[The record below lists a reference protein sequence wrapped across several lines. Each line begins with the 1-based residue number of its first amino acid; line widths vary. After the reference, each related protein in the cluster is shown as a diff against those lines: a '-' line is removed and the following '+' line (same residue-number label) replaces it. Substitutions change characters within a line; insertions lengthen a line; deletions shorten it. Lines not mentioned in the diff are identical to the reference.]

1 MKFALTAALMLAATT
16 ALSGPAFAQASRDTA
31 AVQAGTYNVDP
42 DHTQVLWAV
51 NHLGFSMY
59 HGRFDKISGSLT
71 VDPKAPA
78 NDKLDVTIDTSSID
92 TPSAKL
98 TGELISDKWF
108 DAKQFPAITFK
119 STKVV
124 AAGKDHAKVTGDL
137 TMHGVTKPVTLDVAF
152 LGAGPN
158 PFFKVYTLG
167 FQASG
172 AIKRSDFGVTTYA
185 PAIGDETTL
194 TLSGA
199 FLKP

>member
-1 MKFALTAALMLAATT
+1 MKSAIAASLILAAT
-16 ALSGPAFAQASRDTA
+16 ALSAPAFAQASRDTA

-42 DHTQVLWAV
+42 DHTQVNWAV
-51 NHLGFSMY
+51 SHLGFSVY
-59 HGRFDKISGSLT
+59 HGRFDKVSGTLT

-78 NDKLDVTIDTSSID
+78 NDKLDVTIDAASID

-98 TGELISDKWF
+98 TGELAGDKWF
-108 DAKQFPAITFK
+108 DAKQFPSITFK

-124 AAGKDHAKVTGDL
+124 ASGKDHAKVTGDL
-137 TMHGVTKPVTLDVAF
+137 TLHGVTKPVTLDVAF

-172 AIKRSDFGVTTYA
+172 TIKRSDFGVTTYA